1 MLFWEGVGA
10 IESLSYTNHYKSI
23 SYIYV
28 YIHLCAHVKQLI
40 HTNNASKLLVL
51 SQLVSQSV
59 SHSVTQSNDDE
70 THGPAGVGGRSEA
83 NDTELYVINVHFLL
97 LVCALKIMKRLK
109 EAKFQNKRK
118 DEEE

>member
-28 YIHLCAHVKQLI
+28 YIHVCAHVKQLM

-70 THGPAGVGGRSEA
+70 THGPA
-83 NDTELYVINVHFLL
+83 
-97 LVCALKIMKRLK
+97 
-109 EAKFQNKRK
+109 AK
-118 DEEE
+118 